1 MKNLLLLLAL
11 SIFSISPS
19 FGQISFKE
27 FTQPENLY
35 DISNAIEYQAST
47 GRGYF
52 YLYDYPFDISN
63 KGVMTMLNDDGS
75 FRWSTEIPLEYRFT
89 EAFYQSSFIID
100 HTSSDPID
108 AIILGNVTTNGF
120 WLAKLKYDDGSIE
133 WNRHFDLV
141 DPQSGEYPNRKLSMV
156 PLPMSTDYRGS
167 SDWNGFLVLLIG
179 VQPITFQGVE
189 YPAGI
194 LSIRFNM
201 DGTLSQSTSS
211 KDLETPL
218 SFLLNQNYP
227 NPFNPST
234 VISYSLPTPSNVE
247 LDVYDLTG
255 RMVKKL
261 ESGLKSSG
269 THSITFDGSDL
280 SSGLYVYALRA
291 NGFSDVKKMTLIK

>member
-1 MKNLLLLLAL
+1 MNKLLAL
-11 SIFSISPS
+11 FTLSLFSISPS
-19 FGQISFKE
+19 FGQISVLE
-27 FTQPENLY
+27 FAQTSDLNET
-35 DISNAIEYQAST
+35 SNAIEYQAST

-52 YLYDYPFDISN
+52 YLYDYLYDISN
-63 KGVMTMLNDDGS
+63 KGVMTMLNEDGS
-75 FRWSTEIPLEYRFT
+75 FRWSTEIPFEYRFT
-89 EAFYQSSFIID
+89 QPIYESSFIVD
-100 HTSSDPID
+100 HTTSDPID

-120 WLAKLKYDDGSIE
+120 WLAKLAYEDGAIE

-141 DPQSGEYPNRKLSMV
+141 APNSGDYPNRKLSMI

-179 VQPITFQGVE
+179 SLPITFEGVE

-211 KDLETPL
+211 NQLESPV
-218 SFLLNQNYP
+218 SFSLNQNFP

-255 RMVKKL
+255 RMVKRL
-261 ESGLKSSG
+261 ESGVKSSG

-291 NGFSDVKKMTLIK
+291 NGFADVKKMTLIK

>member
-1 MKNLLLLLAL
+1 MKKLLAL
-11 SIFSISPS
+11 FTLSLFSISPT
-19 FGQISFKE
+19 FGQISVLE
-27 FTQPENLY
+27 IAQDL
-35 DISNAIEYQAST
+35 DILGISNAIEYQAST

-52 YLYDYPFDISN
+52 YLHEYVYDNSN
-63 KGVMTMLNDDGS
+63 KGVMTMLDEDGS
-75 FRWSTEIPLEYRFT
+75 FRWSTEIPFEYRFT
-89 EAFYQSSFIID
+89 EEFNQSSIIVD
-100 HTSSDPID
+100 HSTSDPID

-120 WLAKLKYDDGSIE
+120 WLAKLAYEDGAIE

-141 DPQSGEYPNRKLSMV
+141 APNSGDYPNRALAMV
-156 PLPMSTDYRGS
+156 PLPMSIDYRGS

-179 VQPITFQGVE
+179 LQPITFEGVE

-211 KDLETPL
+211 NQLESPV
-218 SFLLNQNYP
+218 SFSLNQNFP

-255 RMVKKL
+255 RMVKRL
-261 ESGLKSSG
+261 ESGVKSSG

-291 NGFSDVKKMTLIK
+291 NGFADVKKMTLIK